1 MKIQMSAASRFF
13 SRDAALF
20 NSFGQW

>member
-20 NSFGQW
+20 NSLG